1 MKHLFLC
8 LWAYASCHVTCVQQT
23 MNREP
28 LQASALSFLFE
39 SGEFAVILI
48 PTAALSP
55 PFWALGWPPQLD
67 HLTSDFQISRTFT
80 LTLSAPSKTDT
91 TSLDKTSEGL
101 LWLGTLSIHKGMSN
115 PSSTSK
121 MTLIMSSL
129 LSLADHV
136 LRKEPLT
143 DSLSVNKTTFRDFR
157 KLCHDLTAAK
167 TAIISNSCM
176 TVFCPLDIISSN
188 VSLSTASPKKN
199 KVFFDMS
206 TTMPP
211 RPLYFSRSNDAST

>member
-1 MKHLFLC
+1 MKQLLLC
-8 LWAYASCHVTCVQQT
+8 FWAYASCHVTSATNHEQWT
-23 MNREP
+23 
-28 LQASALSFLFE
+28 LASKRTLFSFWKWGICGDTHPHSRAFSPVLG
-39 SGEFAVILI
+39 SGVSTKA
-48 PTAALSP
+48 
-55 PFWALGWPPQLD
+55 D
-67 HLTSDFQISRTFT
+67 HLTSDFQISLGFT
-80 LTLSAPSKTDT
+80 RTLSAPSKTAT

-101 LWLGTLSIHKGMSN
+101 LWLGTLSIHRGMSK

-143 DSLSVNKTTFRDFR
+143 DSLSVNRTTFRDFK
-157 KLCHDLTAAK
+157 KLCHDLTAAR
-167 TAIISNSCM
+167 TAIVSNSCI
-176 TVFCPLDIISSN
+176 TVFCPLDMISSN
-188 VSLSTASPKKN
+188 VSLSTLSLKKN

-211 RPLYFSRSNDAST
+211 RPLYLSLSNDAST